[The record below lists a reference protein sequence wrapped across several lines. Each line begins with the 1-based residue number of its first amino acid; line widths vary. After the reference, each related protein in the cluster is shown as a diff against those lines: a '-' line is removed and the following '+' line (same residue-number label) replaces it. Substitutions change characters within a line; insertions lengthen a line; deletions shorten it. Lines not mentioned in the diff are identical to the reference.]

1 MLFNKK
7 PGNDADKDYSGH
19 SESRSGNGAVPLN
32 LSIEALRERTGTP
45 ARSVID
51 AWLTMKGNL
60 ESEGDIQVD
69 GKVQGHI
76 RCMQLIVGKDA
87 TIDGDVVAAEVVVRG
102 RVKGVIRAN
111 RVKLQETAC
120 VESEIFFEKSLG
132 IEDGASFEGQIRRV
146 SQSLAA
152 VAALK
157 EGPARAT
164 DQPGWRRSPAEID
177 SKMVAK
183 SQPRRE
189 REVARMARVGRE
201 PTADNLKDAALQ
213 PEESLVARAA
223 KLIASGLPAF
233 DPATIFVDERA
244 LPRRA
249 ARTLAC
255 GSVRGGVR
263 GASDRGQDQR
273 WSARGKLHGTP
284 ALLAWPLG

>member
-1 MLFNKK
+1 MSPVVEVMMLFNKK

-19 SESRSGNGAVPLN
+19 SESRSGSGAVPLN
-32 LSIEALRERTGTP
+32 LSIEALRERSGTP

-146 SQSLAA
+146 SQALAA

-157 EGPARAT
+157 EGPVDPAGLA
-164 DQPGWRRSPAEID
+164 AEID
-177 SKMVAK
+177 SKLVAK

-201 PTADNLKDAALQ
+201 STADNLKDAALQ
-213 PEESLVARAA
+213 PEESLV
-223 KLIASGLPAF
+223 
-233 DPATIFVDERA
+233 
-244 LPRRA
+244 
-249 ARTLAC
+249 LAQQ
-255 GSVRGGVR
+255 S
-263 GASDRGQDQR
+263 
-273 WSARGKLHGTP
+273 
-284 ALLAWPLG
+284 

>member
-132 IEDGASFEGQIRRV
+132 IEDGASFEGEIRRV
-146 SQSLAA
+146 SQSLAT

-157 EGPARAT
+157 EGPATGSGHST
-164 DQPGWRRSPAEID
+164 DPAGLAGSLSCHPAEID
-177 SKMVAK
+177 GKLVAK

-201 PTADNLKDAALQ
+201 SSADNLKDAALQ
-213 PEESLVARAA
+213 PEESSVVA
-223 KLIASGLPAF
+223 
-233 DPATIFVDERA
+233 
-244 LPRRA
+244 
-249 ARTLAC
+249 
-255 GSVRGGVR
+255 
-263 GASDRGQDQR
+263 QQN
-273 WSARGKLHGTP
+273 
-284 ALLAWPLG
+284 

>member
-1 MLFNKK
+1 MSPVVEVMMLFNKK
-7 PGNDADKDYSGH
+7 PGNDAAKDYSGH
-19 SESRSGNGAVPLN
+19 SEPRSGNGAVPLN

-132 IEDGASFEGQIRRV
+132 IEDGASFEGEIRRV
-146 SQSLAA
+146 SQSLAT

-157 EGPARAT
+157 EGPASGSGHST
-164 DQPGWRRSPAEID
+164 DPAGLAAEID
-177 SKMVAK
+177 SKLVAK

-201 PTADNLKDAALQ
+201 STADNLKDAALQ
-213 PEESLVARAA
+213 SEESLVVA
-223 KLIASGLPAF
+223 
-233 DPATIFVDERA
+233 
-244 LPRRA
+244 
-249 ARTLAC
+249 
-255 GSVRGGVR
+255 
-263 GASDRGQDQR
+263 QQN
-273 WSARGKLHGTP
+273 
-284 ALLAWPLG
+284 

>member
-1 MLFNKK
+1 MMLFNKK
-7 PGNDADKDYSGH
+7 PGNDIDKDYSSQ
-19 SESRSGNGAVPLN
+19 SESRSTNGAGPLN
-32 LSIEALRERTGTP
+32 LSIQALRERTGTP

-132 IEDGASFEGQIRRV
+132 IEDGASFEGQIKRV
-146 SQSLAA
+146 SQALAT

-157 EGPARAT
+157 DGPAAVGSHTT
-164 DQPGWRRSPAEID
+164 DPAGLSCHPGEID
-177 SKMVAK
+177 AKMGAK
-183 SQPRRE
+183 PQPRRE
-189 REVARMARVGRE
+189 REVARMARGARE
-201 PTADNLKDAALQ
+201 STADNLKDAGLQ
-213 PEESLVARAA
+213 PEESLVVAQQ
-223 KLIASGLPAF
+223 S
-233 DPATIFVDERA
+233 
-244 LPRRA
+244 
-249 ARTLAC
+249 
-255 GSVRGGVR
+255 
-263 GASDRGQDQR
+263 
-273 WSARGKLHGTP
+273 
-284 ALLAWPLG
+284 